1 MADGVKSGPVSRHLG
16 DSHETR
22 RLRAMLAA
30 VQEHENGLLGYLS
43 IKADPVDGLVTI
55 LCMPRADD
63 EAEAIDAVRKFGEEI
78 LDSQTV
84 FALAF
89 IQMAAETLDPDVF
102 KGLTQAAAA
111 RLISAWE
118 HKEATDER

>member
-1 MADGVKSGPVSRHLG
+1 MSDGVRVGPVSRHLG

-30 VQEHENGLLGYLS
+30 VQEHEGSLLGYLS
-43 IKADPVDGLVTI
+43 IKADPVDGIVTI
-55 LCMPRADD
+55 LCMPRGDE
-63 EAEAIDAVRKFGEEI
+63 EAEAMSAVRAFGEQAM
-78 LDSQTV
+78 DSQIV

-89 IQMAAETLDPDVF
+89 VQSAA
-102 KGLTQAAAA
+102 KSLTSSEFDELSQAAVD

-118 HKEATDER
+118 HNR